1 MKSKRRALIKFGIC
15 PPELIKSFAPVRAK
29 IQKAIDNNPKNVTL
43 EQAKEQICRFQTLK
57 PKI

>member
-15 PPELIKSFAPVRAK
+15 PPELVKAFTPVRAK
-29 IQKAIDNNPKNVTL
+29 IQKVIDNNPKNVTL
-43 EQAKEQICRFQTLK
+43 EQAKEQICRFQKLQ